1 MLIDMEALM
10 KGHLSLFFILALFTV
25 SGCGGSSLGN
35 PSLNLSTSLR
45 LLDNFD
51 QPVSSFNQNEV
62 IKIELTI
69 RNNGSENATLNFSN
83 SQKTE
88 FEVFNS
94 NNALS
99 WRFSSEVS
107 FSQVSIEIVLQPG
120 ETDVFVY
127 HWQPSLAVGDYRMR
141 GWYLSYANT
150 PEVTF
155 RIQ

>member
-1 MLIDMEALM
+1 M
-10 KGHLSLFFILALFTV
+10 KVRLSLFLILALFTV
-25 SGCGGSSLGN
+25 SGCGGSSIGN

-62 IKIELTI
+62 IEIELTI
-69 RNNGSENATLNFSN
+69 TNNGSENVTLSFSN

-94 NNALS
+94 DNALS

-107 FSQVSIEIVLQPG
+107 FSQVPIEIILQPG

-127 HWQPSLAVGDYRMR
+127 QWQSSLAVGDYRMR
-141 GWYLSYANT
+141 GWYLGYANT

-155 RIQ
+155 QIQ